1 MVKRK
6 NAELKNAIVRIKHN
20 SNPYFFS
27 KKSFRKLTI
36 LCRLPKKVST
46 SIQFFYN
53 LLNKLLHKKNCT
65 KLETFLSRRHKIV
78 NFLKLFFKKI
88 RIWKKCRK
96 SGSLPLLTPFVSRR
110 TVHSSMVPNELNI
123 TRTSLSLNFLE
134 TMPTNNFRSVK
145 KIVQPIRTP
154 RQLTK
159 FFKVESKV

>member
-1 MVKRK
+1 MCCRTKK
-6 NAELKNAIVRIKHN
+6 MLFKQFCHICKIKLCILKQ
-20 SNPYFFS
+20 YFF
-27 KKSFRKLTI
+27 
-36 LCRLPKKVST
+36 
-46 SIQFFYN
+46 N
-53 LLNKLLHKKNCT
+53 LLNELLHKKNCI
-65 KLETFLSRRHKIV
+65 KLETFLGRRHKIV

-154 RQLTK
+154 PCQLTK

>member
-1 MVKRK
+1 ML
-6 NAELKNAIVRIKHN
+6 NFKNAIVRIKHN

-36 LCRLPKKVST
+36 LCRLPKKVFT

-65 KLETFLSRRHKIV
+65 KLETFLGRRHKIV
-78 NFLKLFFKKI
+78 NFPKLGFFSKKI
-88 RIWKKCRK
+88 RIRKKSRK

-145 KIVQPIRTP
+145 KIVRPIRTP
-154 RQLTK
+154 RHLTK